1 MCSITRKKSLD
12 EVEEEEEENKEDIER
27 EKEEVS
33 NYVGR

>member
-1 MCSITRKKSLD
+1 MRSITRKKSLD